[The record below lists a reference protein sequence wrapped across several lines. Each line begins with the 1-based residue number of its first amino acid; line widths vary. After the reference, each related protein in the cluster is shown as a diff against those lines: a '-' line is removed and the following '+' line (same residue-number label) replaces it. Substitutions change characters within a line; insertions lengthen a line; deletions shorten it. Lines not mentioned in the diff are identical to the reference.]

1 MSATFQRAKQ
11 ATNDLPWCQDDVE
24 KLGSVVS
31 QFVEKNEAY
40 IGEWGKRW
48 YENFQ
53 FVYGNQSV
61 MWSEKYGVPVDYD
74 FLRRQTPSVNQQ
86 SQTNISRTIF
96 EALKA
101 LVFSS
106 MPDWDVAT
114 EEESHRQGKR
124 FQKICQKLLDCYSE
138 RLNLEDQL
146 DDAAGIFTG
155 FGMVAG
161 KVSWDKARGGIRT
174 FPKMVEKEITVQT
187 SEFVETPQGIVE
199 IPTVALDE
207 NGNPQ
212 TEVRLVEA
220 RDASGA
226 VINET
231 KWEGDLRLDI
241 LTPFEYRRDPT
252 SHDGNDAKW
261 YQHLRILDFDDFLRE
276 YDEADGRTRFYQEVK
291 PGLFEG
297 ERCYRYALKHYMRMT
312 FVTPVL
318 DKSRGGIGTM
328 SRVKQDLAQN
338 KILVIEHYDRPHPE
352 KWPEGRK
359 LVIVNGYCTH
369 VSKPQF
375 MTKKPGG
382 WHPFAEA
389 NWLKLRPSPMATSA
403 MNDVTAKNRELNR
416 LDSLIDTS
424 TMRNL
429 GSMLLV
435 KAGSGLDPQ
444 RIFGEPGQ
452 IHEVNNIAD
461 VARWVRDDQPVPN
474 VLDKLREMKKQDS
487 YEISGAQDAL
497 RGDRTK
503 GVTSGYML
511 KMLQEREEARLSPA
525 RRRFERW
532 VSTLGEKAISCV
544 RANAQQLGQ
553 DIFGALQ
560 RSASGEFTASDIQT
574 FLRTPLDFGVDIRV
588 EPGSML
594 AKSKASLQ
602 ATLLDIVQKTPAV
615 SRLDNPAVL
624 DKFLK
629 FFDADLLRDQ
639 SALHRDRAEKENE
652 KFTDLGKLGPSA
664 KGINMPIVMPMDDD
678 DLHIMEHEAEMIER
692 AEELQ
697 ANPFELEMRLFHIEM
712 HRIQKKEKQGQLVPG
727 STQTFGQT
735 YPQYSRLGTPNAQ
748 QVMQQQ
754 IQVDQAKRQM
764 PVQPQAQ
771 PPNGNIKQ
779 AQPAKAPTAMKPAP
793 GMPGPA
799 PTQPGAPAAN
809 TTPAAQGG
817 PG

>member
-1 MSATFQRAKQ
+1 MGATFQRAKSQ
-11 ATNDLPWCQDDVE
+11 TSDLPWCEDSVE
-24 KLGSVVS
+24 KLGSTVTE
-31 QFVEKNEAY
+31 FVEKNENY

-53 FVYGNQSV
+53 FIYGNQAV
-61 MWSEKYGVPVDYD
+61 QWSEKYGVPVDYD
-74 FLRRQTPSVNQQ
+74 FLRKQTPSVNQQ

-138 RLNLEDQL
+138 RLNLEEAL

-161 KVSWDKARGGIRT
+161 KVCWDKSRGGVRT
-174 FPKMVEKEITVQT
+174 VPKMVEKKGYVNTT
-187 SEFVETPQGIVE
+187 EFVETPQGIVE
-199 IPTVALDE
+199 IPTIALDDKGE
-207 NGNPQ
+207 PV
-212 TEVRLVEA
+212 TETRLVEA
-220 RDASGA
+220 RDEEGA
-226 VINET
+226 VINQT
-231 KWEGDLRLDI
+231 KWEGDARLDI

-252 SHDGNDAKW
+252 SHDGNDAKY
-261 YQHLRILDFDDFLRE
+261 YQHLRIMDFDDFLRE
-276 YDEADGRTRFYQEVK
+276 YDEQEGRTRFYKEIK

-297 ERCYRYALKHYMRMT
+297 ERCYRYALRHYMRMVY
-312 FVTPVL
+312 VTPVL
-318 DKSRGGIGTM
+318 DKGRSGIGTM
-328 SRVKQDLAQN
+328 SRVKQDLS
-338 KILVIEHYDRPHPE
+338 KHKLLVIEHYDRPCPE

-375 MTKKPGG
+375 STKKPGG

-403 MNDVTAKNRELNR
+403 MNDVTSKNRELNR

-435 KAGSGLDPQ
+435 KTGAGLDPQ

-452 IHEVNNIAD
+452 IHEVNNVMD
-461 VARWVRDDQPVPN
+461 VARWVRDDQPIPT
-474 VLDKLREMKKQDS
+474 VLDKMREQKKQDS

-511 KMLQEREEARLSPA
+511 KMLQEREEARLAPA

-532 VSTLGEKAISCV
+532 VSTLGEKMISCI
-544 RANAQQLGQ
+544 RANSQELGK
-553 DIFGALQ
+553 DIFGTLQ
-560 RSASGEFTASDIQT
+560 RNASGEFTPSDIQT

-588 EPGSML
+588 EPGSMI
-594 AKSKASLQ
+594 AKSKASIQ
-602 ATLLDIVQKTPAV
+602 ATLLDIVQKTPAGA
-615 SRLDNPAVL
+615 RLENPAVL

-652 KFTDLGKLGPSA
+652 KFADLGKLGPTA
-664 KGINMPIVMPMDDD
+664 KGINMPLVMPVDDD
-678 DLHIMEHEAEMIER
+678 DLHIMEHEADMIER

-697 ANPFELEMRLFHIEM
+697 SNPFELEMRLFHIEM
-712 HRIQKKEKQGQLVPG
+712 HRIAKREKQGQLVPG
-727 STQTFGQT
+727 TLQTFPQT
-735 YPQYSRLGTPNAQ
+735 YAEYKSLGKANAQ
-748 QVMQQQ
+748 QVMQKQAA
-754 IQVDQAKRQM
+754 VDQAKQR
-764 PVQPQAQ
+764 QAQ
-771 PPNGNIKQ
+771 QQPPPGNV
-779 AQPAKAPTAMKPAP
+779 AQPKPAQAP
-793 GMPGPA
+793 RGSMPATGMAGP
-799 PTQPGAPAAN
+799 PPVQPGAPAAN
-809 TTPAAQGG
+809 TPPAAQGG
-817 PG
+817 PQ

>member
-1 MSATFQRAKQ
+1 MSATFQRAKRE
-11 ATNDLPWCQDDVE
+11 TSDLPWCEDSVE
-24 KLGSVVS
+24 KLGSTVS
-31 QFVEKNEAY
+31 TFVEKNESY

-53 FVYGNQSV
+53 FIYGNQSV
-61 MWSEKYGVPVDYD
+61 MWNEKYGVPVDYD
-74 FLRRQTPSVNQQ
+74 FLRQQTPSVNQQ
-86 SQTNISRTIF
+86 SQTNVSRTIF

-101 LVFSS
+101 LIFSS

-138 RLNLEDQL
+138 RLNLEEQL

-161 KVSWDKARGGIRT
+161 KVSWDKARGGVRT
-174 FPKMVEKEITVQT
+174 VPKMVEKEITVQT
-187 SEFVETPQGIVE
+187 TEYIETPQGIVE
-199 IPTVALDE
+199 VPTVALDE
-207 NGNPQ
+207 NGDPVVE
-212 TEVRLVEA
+212 TRLVEA
-220 RDASGA
+220 RDSSGA
-226 VINET
+226 VITET
-231 KWEGDLRLDI
+231 KWEGDARLDI

-252 SHDGNDAKW
+252 SHDGNDAKY

-276 YDEADGRTRFYQEVK
+276 YDEHEGRTRFYK
-291 PGLFEG
+291 DIRPGLFEG
-297 ERCYRYALKHYMRMT
+297 ERCYRYALRHYMRMV
-312 FVTPVL
+312 FVTPVV
-318 DKSRGGIGTM
+318 DDRRGGVGTM
-328 SRVKQDLAQN
+328 SRVKRDLQDHKL
-338 KILVIEHYDRPHPE
+338 LVIEHYDKPCPE

-369 VSKPQF
+369 VHKPQF
-375 MTKKPGG
+375 TTKKPGG
-382 WHPFAEA
+382 WHPFCEA

-435 KAGSGLDPQ
+435 KTGAGLDPQ

-452 IHEVNNIAD
+452 IHEVNNVMD

-474 VLDKLREMKKQDS
+474 VLDKLREQKKQDS

-532 VSTLGEKAISCV
+532 VSTLGEKMIACV
-544 RANAQQLGQ
+544 RSNAENLGE
-553 DIFGALQ
+553 DIFGTLK
-560 RSASGEFTASDIQT
+560 RSAAGEFTASDIQT

-588 EPGSML
+588 EPGSMI
-594 AKSKASLQ
+594 AKSKASIQ
-602 ATLLDIVQKTPAV
+602 ATLLDVVQKTPAGA
-615 SRLDNPAVL
+615 RLENPAVL

-639 SALHRDRAEKENE
+639 SAMHRDRAEKENE
-652 KFTDLGKLGPSA
+652 KFADLGQLGPSA
-664 KGINMPIVMPMDDD
+664 KGVNMPMVMPIDDD
-678 DLHIMEHEAEMIER
+678 ALHIQEHEADMIEK

-712 HRIQKKEKQGQLVPG
+712 HRIAAKEKKGELVPG
-727 STQTFGQT
+727 SINTFPQT
-735 YPQYSRLGTPNAQ
+735 YEQYKSLGAPTAG
-748 QVMQQQ
+748 QVVQG
-754 IQVDQAKRQM
+754 QVQTDQAKKMQ
-764 PVQPQAQ
+764 PPPPPQQPNGATAQPKPPQA
-771 PPNGNIKQ
+771 
-779 AQPAKAPTAMKPAP
+779 PTGQQPAP
-793 GMPGPA
+793 GMAGP
-799 PTQPGAPAAN
+799 PPKQPSAPAAN
-809 TTPAAQGG
+809 TPPAAQGG
-817 PG
+817 PT